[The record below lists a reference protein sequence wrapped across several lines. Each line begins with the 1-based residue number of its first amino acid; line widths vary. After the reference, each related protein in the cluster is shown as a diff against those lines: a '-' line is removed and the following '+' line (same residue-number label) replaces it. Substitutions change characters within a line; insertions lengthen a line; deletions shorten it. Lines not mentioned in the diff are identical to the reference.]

1 MDEKNN
7 NGTVATENGVAEKSE
22 SRNNGKEQPA
32 FDWVT
37 ARSACTLPK
46 IFKDLR
52 LHIEQDIATRNSLR
66 MKNAP
71 YEFSVAESEGG
82 FKAMLKSETVSL
94 AVTFVLAEHAILVR
108 DNTGTSMFDITLKFS
123 DRGECK
129 LMVNGEERETWQ
141 VQRMALEDLMFRSLR

>member
-1 MDEKNN
+1 LDEKKS
-7 NGTVATENGVAEKSE
+7 NGQVVTENCGAEKSE
-22 SRNNGKEQPA
+22 NRKNEKEQPA

-52 LHIEQDIATRNSLR
+52 LGIEHDVATRNSLR
-66 MKNAP
+66 MKSAP
-71 YEFSVAESEGG
+71 YEFLVAESEGG
-82 FKAMLKSETVSL
+82 FKVLLKSEMVSL
-94 AVTFVLAEHAILVR
+94 AVTFTLAEHAILVR
-108 DNTGTSMFDITLKFS
+108 DNTGTSMFDITVKFS

-129 LMVNGEERETWQ
+129 LLVNSEEKEMWQ